1 MILLGLTT
9 ILIRTL
15 LDDRHAL
22 ISIATDGLVEQT
34 NNDHRF
40 LILEKK
46 KTALDKKCHIL
57 VLGIERFKKPTRKSA
72 LSDRQQKFICI

>member
-9 ILIRTL
+9 ILIRAL

-46 KTALDKKCHIL
+46 RQQIL
-57 VLGIERFKKPTRKSA
+57 VLGVEHFKKPTRKSA
-72 LSDRQQKFICI
+72 LNDGQQKLICIWKSR

>member
-9 ILIRTL
+9 ILIRAL

-34 NNDHRF
+34 NNDHHF
-40 LILEKK
+40 LILEKRQQ
-46 KTALDKKCHIL
+46 IL
-57 VLGIERFKKPTRKSA
+57 VLGVERFKKPTRKSA
-72 LSDRQQKFICI
+72 LNGGQQKLICIWKSR

>member
-22 ISIATDGLVEQT
+22 ISIATDGLLEQT
-34 NNDHRF
+34 NNDHHF

-46 KTALDKKCHIL
+46 RQQIL
-57 VLGIERFKKPTRKSA
+57 VLGVERFKKPTRKSA
-72 LSDRQQKFICI
+72 LKNVQQKLKCIWKSR

>member
-9 ILIRTL
+9 ILIRAL

-46 KTALDKKCHIL
+46 RQQIL
-57 VLGIERFKKPTRKSA
+57 VLGVERFKKPTRKSA
-72 LSDRQQKFICI
+72 LKNVQQKLKCTWKSR

>member
-9 ILIRTL
+9 ILIRAL

-22 ISIATDGLVEQT
+22 ISIATDGLLEQT
-34 NNDHRF
+34 NNDHHF

-46 KTALDKKCHIL
+46 RQQIL
-57 VLGIERFKKPTRKSA
+57 VLGVERFKKPTRKSA
-72 LSDRQQKFICI
+72 LNDGQQKFICIWKSR

>member
-9 ILIRTL
+9 ILIRAL

-22 ISIATDGLVEQT
+22 ISIATDGLLEQT
-34 NNDHRF
+34 NNDHHF

-46 KTALDKKCHIL
+46 RQQIL
-57 VLGIERFKKPTRKSA
+57 VLGVECFKNPTRKSA
-72 LSDRQQKFICI
+72 LKNVQQKLKCIWKSR

>member
-9 ILIRTL
+9 ILIRAL

-22 ISIATDGLVEQT
+22 ISIATDGLLEQT

-46 KTALDKKCHIL
+46 RQQIL
-57 VLGIERFKKPTRKSA
+57 VLGVERFKKPTRKSA
-72 LSDRQQKFICI
+72 LKNVQQKLICIWKSR

>member
-9 ILIRTL
+9 ILIRAL

-22 ISIATDGLVEQT
+22 ISIATDGLLEQT

-46 KTALDKKCHIL
+46 RQQIL
-57 VLGIERFKKPTRKSA
+57 VLGVERFKKPTRKSA
-72 LSDRQQKFICI
+72 LKNVQQKLKCTWKSR